1 MKRTNTAKW
10 VESVGRW
17 QINVQQNGERK
28 TFTSA
33 KPGRTGQREAN
44 AKADAWLEDG
54 IKSQKIKVREA
65 WVEFYERVKKTT
77 SRSNYEPM
85 DGRWRIWIKPR
96 IGEKKL
102 QSLTTQNVQDILDD
116 AHAKGRSRKTIS
128 NIMGDL
134 NNFFRFCRRAGYST
148 FFPEDLRIPEGA
160 RLKERQI
167 LQPKDFAI
175 LMNSSKTIYH
185 NKEVDDPL
193 IHYYRLAVLTGMRP
207 GELLGLEWDDIK
219 GDTVHIQRAINC
231 WDEIT
236 RGKNDNAIRS
246 VTLSEMAYLE
256 LQAQKRENPK
266 EKRVFGE
273 FNERYILKRWHIYA
287 AYNHITPC
295 TLYELRHTFVSIAA
309 NLPEGQMK
317 RLVGHSKSMD
327 TYGVYAHNFGNRGKE
342 DASKLN
348 EIFSELK

>member
-175 LMNSSKTIYH
+175 LMNSSKTTCH

-193 IHYYRLAVLTGMRP
+193 IHFYRLAVLTGMRP

-219 GDTVHIQRAINC
+219 EATVHIQRAINC

-256 LQAQKRENPK
+256 LQAQKKENPK

-273 FNERYILKRWHIYA
+273 FSERYILKRWHIYA